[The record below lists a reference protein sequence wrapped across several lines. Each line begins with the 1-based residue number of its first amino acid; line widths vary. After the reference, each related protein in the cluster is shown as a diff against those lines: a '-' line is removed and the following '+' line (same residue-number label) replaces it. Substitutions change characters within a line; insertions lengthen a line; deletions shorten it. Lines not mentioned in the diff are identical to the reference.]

1 MNNAYLTYC
10 AAITPLGNDVQSIFE
25 KVKAGQSG
33 IRLVEKAGFQDEALP
48 LGKIETL
55 PSENRFT
62 ALFDAIC
69 KSTSNQLTEE
79 FKAKNPLLII
89 SSTKAEIDAL
99 PGDAFEVVRSIVRQH
114 FPFCNKPM
122 IISNACISG
131 VLAINTAADLIRINE
146 IEAAIVIGVDA
157 VSEFITYG
165 FQSLY
170 AISDTFCK
178 PYDKERKGINL
189 GECGA
194 SVLLQNDPFNH
205 QFCVEHLGGSSS
217 NDANHI
223 SGPSRTGEGL
233 VRSIQKSMNQAN
245 VSDGQIDF
253 VSAHGTATLYN
264 DEMESIAF
272 GRLNINTVPMNSMK
286 GYFGHTLGAAGV
298 IETIVSL
305 KMMEENTLI
314 PNLGFVDAG
323 TSVELNVIQET
334 SLKPIN
340 TVLKTSSGFGG
351 GNATLIL
358 KKI

>member
-1 MNNAYLTYC
+1 MNKAYLTYC
-10 AAITPLGNDVQSIFE
+10 SAITPLGNDVQTIFN
-25 KVKAGQSG
+25 KVKNRETG
-33 IRLVEKAGFQDEALP
+33 IQLVDNAGFQGESLP
-48 LGKIETL
+48 LGKIDTL

-62 ALFDAIC
+62 ALFETIC
-69 KSTSNQLTEE
+69 KSTADQLTEA
-79 FKAKNPLLII
+79 FKAKNPQVII

-99 PGDAFEVVRSIVRQH
+99 PGDAFEIVRTIARQY
-114 FPFCNKPM
+114 FPFCEKPM

-131 VLAINTAADLIRINE
+131 VLAVNTAADLIRIKE

-157 VSEFITYG
+157 VSEFITFG

-194 SVLLQNDPFNH
+194 SVLLENEPFKN
-205 QFCVEHLGGSSS
+205 QFYVEHLGGSSS

-233 VRSIQKSMNQAN
+233 VRSIQKSMKQGN
-245 VSDGQIDF
+245 VSGEQLDF
-253 VSAHGTATLYN
+253 ISAHGTATLYN

-272 GRLNINTVPMNSMK
+272 GRLNINAVPMNSMK

-305 KMMEENTLI
+305 KMMETNTLI
-314 PNLGFVDAG
+314 PNLGYQEQG

-334 SLKPIN
+334 QEQSIN

-358 KKI
+358 QKR